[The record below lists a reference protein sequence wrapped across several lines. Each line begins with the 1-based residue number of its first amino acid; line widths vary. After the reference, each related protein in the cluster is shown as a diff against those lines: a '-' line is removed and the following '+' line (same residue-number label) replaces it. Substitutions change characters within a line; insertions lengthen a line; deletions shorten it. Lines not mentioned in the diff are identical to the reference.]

1 MLPEIG
7 RMKKWF
13 VLNMN
18 EKVKRLEFYV
28 VSLFLSFLI
37 TVIATTIFATVMFI
51 GEYVNWFYLYLFIGI
66 VAVNVGISLLSAIS
80 IIRISSP
87 LLEERKKIVFVDYK
101 AGDEHV
107 HVIPE
112 TRFTPANFPENEL
125 EIIRLLRA
133 HENKMLQSAIA
144 SSLKIS
150 KASVSRAL
158 DSLERKGVIVKMR
171 KGVTNEIILSS

>member
-1 MLPEIG
+1 
-7 RMKKWF
+7 MKQWL
-13 VLNMN
+13 VLSMN
-18 EKVKRLEFYV
+18 KNVKRLEFYI

-51 GEYVNWFYLYLFIGI
+51 GESVNRLDLYLFIGI
-66 VAVNVGISLLSAIS
+66 VAVNVGISLLSAVS

-87 LLEERKKIVFVDYK
+87 LLEERKKIVFVDHN
-101 AGDEHV
+101 AGGEHV
-107 HVIPE
+107 PVNPE

-125 EIIRLLRA
+125 EIIRLLKA

-171 KGVTNEIILSS
+171 RGVTNEIILAS

>member
-1 MLPEIG
+1 
-7 RMKKWF
+7 MKKWF

-18 EKVKRLEFYV
+18 KNVKRLEFYI

-51 GEYVNWFYLYLFIGI
+51 GESVNRLYLYLFIGI
-66 VAVNVGISLLSAIS
+66 VVVNVGISLLSAIG
-80 IIRISSP
+80 IIRMSSP
-87 LLEERKKIVFVDYK
+87 LLEERKKIVFVHYK
-101 AGDEHV
+101 AVDGHMPA
-107 HVIPE
+107 IPE
-112 TRFTPANFPENEL
+112 TPFTSANFPENEL
-125 EIIRLLRA
+125 EIISLLKE
-133 HENKMLQSAIA
+133 HGNKMLQSAMA

-171 KGVTNEIILSS
+171 KGVTNEIILAS